1 MIRLDIFSDPICP
14 WCYIGKARLDYALET
29 RPDHPFQVQWHPF
42 QLNPEMPPEGMERRA
57 YLEGKFGGQQQ
68 AVKAYMPVIE
78 EAAASGVEINLEAI
92 KRTPNT
98 MNAHR
103 VIHWA
108 GLEGKQNAVVDRLFR
123 AYFVEGRDIGEH
135 DVLCEISS
143 NAGLDGEMIA
153 RLLGSDADASDL
165 LARDMD
171 ARQKGV
177 NSVPTFLI
185 AKQHVVPGAQPIKLW
200 QQIIDDITA
209 QLDETASD
217 DSGTPPS

>member
-14 WCYIGKARLDYALET
+14 WCYIGKTRLDYALET
-29 RPDHPFQVQWHPF
+29 RPDHPFQVHWHPF
-42 QLNPEMPPEGMERRA
+42 QLNPEMPPEGMDRRT
-57 YLEGKFGGQQQ
+57 YLENKFGGQEK
-68 AVKAYMPVIE
+68 AVKAYLPVIE

-108 GLEGKQNAVVDRLFR
+108 GLESKQNAVVDRLFR
-123 AYFVEGRDIGEH
+123 AYFVEGRDIGEN
-135 DVLCEISS
+135 DVLCDVA
-143 NAGLDGEMIA
+143 AGAGMDGEMVA
-153 RLLGSDADASDL
+153 RLLSSSADASDL

-171 ARQKGV
+171 ARSKGV

-185 AKQHVVPGAQPIKLW
+185 ANQHVVPGAQPIKLW
-200 QQIIDDITA
+200 QQVIDDITA
-209 QLDETASD
+209 QLDAD
-217 DSGTPPS
+217 DVQSGTPLQ